1 MPQIKTRKIKHADG
15 FAIIN
20 ASDFDAAT
28 MEPFDDTKPKAKA
41 KRVTKKRKSTSEVTS
56 GD

>member
-41 KRVTKKRKSTSEVTS
+41 KRVTKKRKATSEVTS